1 MLERAHQMSSGAPR
15 SALRSYA
22 LLALLALLWG
32 LSYNFA
38 KVAVETIPPVT
49 ATALRVSIAAIIL
62 VLIVRRMGIT
72 LWSPRHPWGTLF
84 VQALL
89 LNTIPWTLS
98 AWAART
104 IDSGLVAILNSTSP
118 IFAFF
123 ITWGITRHEPATA
136 MKLIG
141 ALAGLAGVVMVIGLS
156 ALGSVGDQLVPQLAC
171 VFGAVLFGVAAVFGK
186 RLDAMP
192 PLLVAT
198 LTLII
203 GTILLVPASLAF
215 DEPWMLTPSRSSVI
229 ALLCLAVF
237 STAAA
242 VVCYYQILAS
252 MGSIA
257 AASQSYLR
265 IVVGV
270 TVGIVFLGEQLTV
283 ARFAGMMLI
292 LGAVVAMTARERTS
306 IGDRRR

>member
-1 MLERAHQMSSGAPR
+1 MSDMITTR
-15 SALRSYA
+15 VLRDYA

-38 KVAVETIPPVT
+38 KVTVETIPPVT
-49 ATALRVSIAAIIL
+49 ATALRVSIAALIL
-62 VLIVRRMGIT
+62 VFIVWRSGMT
-72 LWSPRHPWGTLF
+72 LWAPRRPWGALF
-84 VQALL
+84 VQALV

-98 AWAART
+98 AWAAQS

-123 ITWGITRHEPATA
+123 ITYGITRHEPATLL
-136 MKLIG
+136 KLIG
-141 ALAGLAGVVMVIGLS
+141 ALTGLAGVILVIGLP
-156 ALGSVGDQLVPQLAC
+156 ALDSVGSQLMPQLAC

-186 RLDAMP
+186 RLDGVP
-192 PLLVAT
+192 PMLVAT

-203 GTILLVPASLAF
+203 GAALLIPLSVVVDKPWTI
-215 DEPWMLTPSRSSVI
+215 TPSRSSII
-229 ALLCLAVF
+229 ALMCLAVF

-242 VVCYYQILAS
+242 VVCYYKILAA

-270 TVGIVFLGEQLTV
+270 SVGILFLDEQLTV
-283 ARFAGMMLI
+283 ARLTGMIFI
-292 LGAVVAMTARERTS
+292 LGAVVAMTLQRPSPRREGAR
-306 IGDRRR
+306 